1 MHSGP
6 HSQLRRIYCPKGQV
20 ALARWSHSY
29 WYPPLAPPF
38 APFRTPVL
46 ALSVNTF
53 SHLRHAIAASLECG
67 SPAPAFPLPFNSP
80 AKILRLPV
88 RSSHHSAIILF
99 INRGPVAASL
109 KMAANESTAAKRAPK
124 PERGPQ
130 SPRFIVIEGPLRV
143 GKTTLAKI
151 LAERLHARR
160 IYDCEDNPFLADF
173 YKEKAGAA
181 FRAQMYFLIERQK
194 RIREALAVEAPG
206 PVLSDF
212 LLEKDR
218 IFANLNLDD
227 EELKLYDRYYESLT
241 AEIPA
246 PDLVIYL
253 QAKPEVLRARI
264 AKKASRDESQISPEY
279 IEEVAAA
286 YEHFFF
292 RYAASDLLVIN
303 TSDIDFVER
312 SEDLQQLLRRLQ
324 EPVKGT
330 QYFLPLAASE

>member
-1 MHSGP
+1 LTFVAPLCHSAKCVG
-6 HSQLRRIYCPKGQV
+6 RPKF
-20 ALARWSHSY
+20 
-29 WYPPLAPPF
+29 PLAHSSQIQF
-38 APFRTPVL
+38 AAPQP
-46 ALSVNTF
+46 
-53 SHLRHAIAASLECG
+53 G
-67 SPAPAFPLPFNSP
+67 SPT
-80 AKILRLPV
+80 
-88 RSSHHSAIILF
+88 RSKNYSAIIPTAGVR
-99 INRGPVAASL
+99 RGGRRST
-109 KMAANESTAAKRAPK
+109 MAAYDSSAAKRARAPQ
-124 PERGPQ
+124 RGLQ
-130 SPRFIVIEGPLRV
+130 TPRFIVIEGPLRV

-173 YKEKAGAA
+173 YSAKPGSP
-181 FRAQMYFLIERQK
+181 FRAQMYFLLERQK
-194 RIREALAVEAPG
+194 RLREALAVEAPG

-212 LLEKDR
+212 LMEKDR

-227 EELKLYDRYYESLT
+227 EELKLYERYYAALT
-241 AEIPA
+241 ADIPA

-264 AKKASRDESQISPEY
+264 AKKASPEESRIAPEY
-279 IEEVAAA
+279 IEELARA

-324 EPVKGT
+324 DPVKGT
-330 QYFLPLAASE
+330 QYFLPLGAE